1 MIQTKQKIHFLNFI
15 MIALGSGL
23 YAFGL
28 VMINIAN
35 NLAEGGVTGIT
46 LILRYWFN
54 IDPAISTLVL
64 NIPLVIIGYR
74 YLGKT
79 ALTYTIFGIG
89 SLSFFIWLWQQ
100 TPISINI
107 DHDLFLAGILA
118 GLIGGCGSGIV
129 YRFGGTTGGTDIVAR
144 IVEKKRGIAMGKT
157 LLTFDCI
164 VLTLS
169 LSYVSLRKMM
179 YTLLAS
185 YVFSRVVNFTLEGAY
200 TARGVI
206 IISNRHQAIAK
217 DIINDLNRG
226 VSYLQATG
234 AYSQEP
240 IQAIYCVI
248 SPNELMDLK
257 HIISNNDP
265 HAFVSILSVNEVIGE
280 GFSYDV
286 AKKKLLHL

>member
-1 MIQTKQKIHFLNFI
+1 MTERVEKINLLNFI
-15 MIALGSGL
+15 MIALGSSL

-35 NLAEGGVTGIT
+35 NLAEGGITGVT
-46 LILRYWFN
+46 LILRYWFQ
-54 IDPAISTLVL
+54 IDPAISTVLL

-100 TPISINI
+100 VPVTVNI

-118 GLIGGCGSGIV
+118 GLIGGSGSGLV

-144 IVEKKRGIAMGKT
+144 IFERKRGVAMGKT
-157 LLTFDCI
+157 LLSIDCV
-164 VLTLS
+164 VLLLS

-185 YVFSRVVNFTLEGAY
+185 YVFSKIVNFTLEGAY
-200 TARGVI
+200 AARGVI
-206 IISNRHQAIAK
+206 IISGQHRMIAE
-217 DIINDLNRG
+217 DIINNLNRG

-234 AYSQEP
+234 AYSNEP
-240 IQAIYCVI
+240 RQAIYCVI
-248 SPNELMDLK
+248 SPNELMELK
-257 HIISNNDP
+257 HIIARHDE

-280 GFSYDV
+280 GFSYDT
-286 AKKKLLHL
+286 AKKKILHR

>member
-1 MIQTKQKIHFLNFI
+1 MVQSNERIHFKNFI
-15 MIALGSGL
+15 MIAVGSSL

-28 VMINIAN
+28 VMVNIAN

-46 LILRYWFN
+46 LILRYWFS
-54 IDPAISTLVL
+54 IDPAISTILL

-79 ALTYTIFGIG
+79 ALTYTIFGIF
-89 SLSFFIWLWQQ
+89 SLSFFIWLWQHVDF
-100 TPISINI
+100 SVNI

-118 GLIGGCGSGIV
+118 GLIGGSGSGIV

-144 IVEKKRGIAMGKT
+144 IFEKHRGVAMGKT
-157 LLTFDCI
+157 LLTFDCV

-185 YVFSRVVNFTLEGAY
+185 YVYSKVVNFTLEGAY
-200 TARGVI
+200 AARGVI
-206 IISNRHQAIAK
+206 IISNHHQEIAK
-217 DIINDLNRG
+217 DIINDLKRG

-257 HIISNNDP
+257 HIVARHDS

-286 AKKKLLHL
+286 AKKKLMHL